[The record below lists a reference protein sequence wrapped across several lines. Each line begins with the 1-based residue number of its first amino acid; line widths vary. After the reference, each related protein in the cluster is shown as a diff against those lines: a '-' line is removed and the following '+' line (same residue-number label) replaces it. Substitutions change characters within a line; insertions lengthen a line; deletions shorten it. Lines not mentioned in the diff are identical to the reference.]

1 MKKKEYSTQRCSYHI
16 DREEEIAILMPTTF
30 ISIIPLPLPL
40 EMLEFI

>member
-1 MKKKEYSTQRCSYHI
+1 MKKKEYSTQRCSYH